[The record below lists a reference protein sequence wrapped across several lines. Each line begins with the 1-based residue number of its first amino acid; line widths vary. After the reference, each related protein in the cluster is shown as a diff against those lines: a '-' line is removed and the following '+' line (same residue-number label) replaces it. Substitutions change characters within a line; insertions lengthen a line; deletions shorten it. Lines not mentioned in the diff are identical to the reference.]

1 MLFRDGPRLWIL
13 VAISLNH
20 NAYGGKR
27 TWHGLKGKARDRN
40 QGGTFSSVRISDES
54 GQVPGSSQIKRDEQ
68 EGAN

>member
-1 MLFRDGPRLWIL
+1 MHIKEREL
-13 VAISLNH
+13 
-20 NAYGGKR
+20 
-27 TWHGLKGKARDRN
+27 GLKGKARDRN